1 MRFLGF
7 ALVLL
12 IMVSSSLATNRKALI
27 EIQVSENRVNRHL
40 AEKEKDKFDGT
51 GSSVNNHHNIPR
63 EDFNN
68 FNGGT
73 SGTPYGGD
81 NAGKEGGKV

>member
-1 MRFLGF
+1 MRLLGF
-7 ALVLL
+7 ALLL
-12 IMVSSSLATNRKALI
+12 IMVSSCLATNRKVLT
-27 EIQVSENRVNRHL
+27 EIHGRKNRANRHL
-40 AEKEKDKFDGT
+40 AEKEKDTFDGP

-73 SGTPYGGD
+73 STPYGGD
-81 NAGKEGGKV
+81 NAGDDGGKF